1 MTKRLALV
9 PLLLGTL
16 ILTACPP
23 IQETAR
29 DGVATAKGY
38 LDAAKAHHP
47 ECSTPQVNVGVCDL
61 LSRATGAKDAV
72 IDAVNVY
79 CTSPSYDQTGGVCVP
94 NKSAKPKLDAAL
106 RDLNQILADVKKIG
120 GK

>member
-1 MTKRLALV
+1 MKRLSIV
-9 PLLLGTL
+9 PLLLGML

-23 IQETAR
+23 VQETAR

-38 LDAAKAHHP
+38 LDSAKAAHP
-47 ECSTPQVNVGVCDL
+47 ECAAAQVNVGVCTL

-79 CTSPSYDQTGGVCVP
+79 CSSPSYDSTGGVCVP

-106 RDLNQILADVKKIG
+106 RDLNQILTDVKKIG